1 MRNSEES
8 IANHNKRVNASAY
21 TIVKI
26 KINLLT
32 KHGSYSIYN
41 GLICS
46 CIIYVDF
53 TFTGHATSIE

>member
-1 MRNSEES
+1 MRNREEN
-8 IANHNKRVNASAY
+8 IANHNKRVNASTY
-21 TIVKI
+21 TIV

-32 KHGSYSIYN
+32 KHGSYRVYN